1 MCALQKNVCDSLAC
15 FGLACIRRKLED
27 LGGVERV
34 YEFDSQGIN
43 GWEWGL
49 GSRRRADHGIPSD
62 TEGFGWGCR
71 QVYDSARKN

>member
-1 MCALQKNVCDSLAC
+1 MCALHKNVCDSLAC

-34 YEFDSQGIN
+34 YEFDAHGIN
-43 GWEWGL
+43 GRRERGL
-49 GSRRRADHGIPSD
+49 GSSRRADHGIPAD

-71 QVYDSARKN
+71 QVYDSAR